1 MIRFSI
7 LPSYALLHV
16 SHGKDST
23 VFYSVEFHVL
33 RRENF
38 V

>member
-7 LPSYALLHV
+7 LLSYALLHV

-23 VFYSVEFHVL
+23 ELYSVESNL
-33 RRENF
+33 
-38 V
+38 